1 MEEIWK
7 DIAGYE
13 GLYQVSTEGRV
24 RSLKNKTIKLLKP
37 YKMLKRG
44 GYLEVGLRVPGIK
57 KNYKIH
63 RLVAEAFIPNPE
75 GYNEVNH
82 KDENKEN
89 NCVNNLEW
97 CSHSYNNSYGTK
109 PIKNGIGHS
118 KKVEQYSMDGI
129 LLKTFNSQTEAARE
143 TNSTQGGISDCCRG
157 KIKSHNGFVWK
168 YGNK

>member
-1 MEEIWK
+1 MK
-7 DIAGYE
+7 
-13 GLYQVSTEGRV
+13 V
-24 RSLKNKTIKLLKP
+24 
-37 YKMLKRG
+37 
-44 GYLEVGLRVPGIK
+44 
-57 KNYKIH
+57 H
-63 RLVAEAFIPNPE
+63 RLVALAFIPNPD
-75 GYNEVNH
+75 NLPEVNH

-89 NCVNNLEW
+89 NCAANLEW
-97 CSHSYNNSYGTK
+97 CDHSYNNSYGTK
-109 PIKNGIGHS
+109 PIKNGISHS